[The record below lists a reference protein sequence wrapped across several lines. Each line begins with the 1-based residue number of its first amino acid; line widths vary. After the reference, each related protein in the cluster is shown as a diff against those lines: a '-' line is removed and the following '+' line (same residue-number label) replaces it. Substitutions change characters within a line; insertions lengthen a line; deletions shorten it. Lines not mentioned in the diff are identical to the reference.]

1 MNEPFRGDD
10 RPTVSI
16 GWISAAPL
24 DAEQRR
30 LLEAVA
36 ADVHA
41 RLERQFPDYHWER
54 HHIERSVYPD
64 VGPLDPLVLLE
75 LGAEEK
81 LVRHLDYAMVFVPNE
96 LTPRNRIFVMG
107 VPSSVLETAAFSSA
121 RFHGEPDA
129 AQRLTALALH
139 LLGHLFGL
147 DHAHGG
153 IMEPTGELADL
164 RPKDYPPAAT
174 AEVAERLRAV
184 ADQRVEEEGDLPH
197 GRFGF
202 VWRTLRSDPL
212 GILTDMLDYAPW
224 RMPLHLGRY
233 TAATAVTVVFLFLSA
248 EAWELGAH
256 LSTAWLSL
264 GALAVIVVAGLSLY
278 VGQNFHQMG
287 RVRGLRE
294 QLMRTRIVLFGAL
307 LVGIASLWA
316 SLFVISL
323 VVMNAFP
330 EVVFAGWS
338 GQDASSLS
346 LPRYAAFMATLGVV
360 AGAFGGNLEDEA
372 EIKAVFLFDE
382 ES

>member
-1 MNEPFRGDD
+1 MTESSTGGA
-10 RPTVSI
+10 RPAVSI
-16 GWISAAPL
+16 GWISAVPL
-24 DAEQRR
+24 DTAQQR
-30 LLEAVA
+30 LLEEVSA
-36 ADVHA
+36 AVHA
-41 RLERQFPDYHWER
+41 RLERQFPGYRWER
-54 HHIERSVYPD
+54 HRIERDVYPD

-81 LVRHLDYAMVFVPNE
+81 LVRRLDYAIVFVPNE

-107 VPSSVLETAAFSSA
+107 VPSSVLETAVFSSA
-121 RFHGEPDA
+121 RLRGEPDA
-129 AQRLTALALH
+129 AARLTALALH

-153 IMEPTGELADL
+153 VMRPTGEMADL
-164 RPKDYPPAAT
+164 APADFPPQAV
-174 AEVAERLRAV
+174 AEVDERLRAV
-184 ADQRVEEEGDLPH
+184 ADQRVEEATRRP
-197 GRFGF
+197 GRFAF

-212 GILTDMLDYAPW
+212 GILADMLDYAPW

-256 LSTAWLSL
+256 LSTAWLAL
-264 GALAVIVVAGLSLY
+264 GAAVVVVLAGLSLY

-294 QLMRTRIVLFGAL
+294 QLVRTRIVLFGAL

-338 GQDASSLS
+338 GQEDGALS

-360 AGAFGGNLEDEA
+360 AGAFGGNLEEEA